1 MEYFWILG
9 QDMIQRIFENFLS
22 IISIG
27 YFTTH
32 QNALNSQIKEK
43 SYWKRFKL
51 GFRSLRYLARYWQG
65 DEALD
70 FLENIQKFPRPNEK
84 VQKPF
89 KFQIKP
95 RKV

>member
-1 MEYFWILG
+1 L
-9 QDMIQRIFENFLS
+9 
-22 IISIG
+22 
-27 YFTTH
+27 
-32 QNALNSQIKEK
+32 A
-43 SYWKRFKL
+43 
-51 GFRSLRYLARYWQG
+51 GFWQG

-70 FLENIQKFPRPNEK
+70 YLEKIQKFSRPNEK